1 MTICFTGNPNVG
13 KSTLFNALTGLH
25 QHTGNWTGKT
35 VDPARGHWVWRG
47 VRYDA
52 VDLPGVYHLA
62 GGTPEER
69 IAADYLRAH
78 SPDLVVVIL
87 DATALERS
95 LPLAMELQSR
105 CRRLLICLNLMDE
118 AERLGLQPRTD
129 VLERA
134 LDAPVAATAATR
146 RSSAR
151 ALRAAIAEA
160 CASPLRPAGGEIPAE
175 KIPALA
181 EALSALACPETPKPR
196 HDPDRI
202 ALGRWTA
209 YPLVL
214 LLLFLIFFLTVSGA
228 NLPSALLERGFSRLG
243 EVLPRLLRAWPAWLR
258 GLLADGV
265 YGTTA
270 KVVAVMLPPM
280 AIFFPL
286 FTLLED
292 FGYLPRVALLL
303 DRPFACAGSC
313 GRQGITMCMG
323 CGCNAVGVMG
333 CRILPGEKQRLAA
346 ILTNSLM
353 PCNGRFSTLILLCG
367 VLLGGGGQ
375 SPLATAAI
383 LTVITLLSVL
393 VTLGVTKLLR
403 ATVLKGQEAR
413 FVLELPPFRRPQLGR
428 ILLRS
433 VLDRTLK
440 ILARAVTVA
449 APAGALIWLL
459 ANCRVSGQPIL
470 MLLAARLEP
479 AAALLGLSGAL
490 LLAFVL
496 SFPANELLLPLAVLI
511 TTAGSSLS
519 AGFAAAGAPALA
531 NGMPPLTA
539 LCAALFTLFHWP
551 CSTTV
556 LTIRRETG
564 SLRWTLLAILIPTAV
579 GVFLCAAVHA
589 VGAWLL

>member
-1 MTICFTGNPNVG
+1 MTVCFAGNPNVG

-35 VDPARGHWVWRG
+35 VDPARGHWQLRG

-52 VDLPGVYHLA
+52 VDLPGVYRCA

-69 IAADYLRAH
+69 VAADYLLAH
-78 SPDLVVVIL
+78 PPDLLVVIL

-95 LPLAMELQSR
+95 LPLALELQASSP
-105 CRRLLICLNLMDE
+105 RLLLCLNLADE
-118 AERLGLQPRTD
+118 AARSGLHPDAAALG
-129 VLERA
+129 RA
-134 LDAPVAATAATR
+134 FGAEAILTAAHR
-146 RSSAR
+146 RASVD
-151 ALRAAIAEA
+151 ALREAIAACCARPPRQPLPPIPPEA
-160 CASPLRPAGGEIPAE
+160 VLDR
-175 KIPALA
+175 A
-181 EALSALACPETPKPR
+181 EAICRAVCPSVPR
-196 HDPDRI
+196 RRRDPDRL

-214 LLLFLIFFLTVSGA
+214 VLLFGIFFLTVSGA
-228 NLPSALLERGFSRLG
+228 NLPSALLERGFARLG
-243 EVLPRLLRAWPAWLR
+243 VLLLRLFRAWPPWLR
-258 GLLADGV
+258 GLLVDGV

-303 DRPFACAGSC
+303 DRPFACAGTC
-313 GRQGITMCMG
+313 GRQGLTMCMG

-367 VLLGGGGQ
+367 VLLGRG
-375 SPLATAAI
+375 SPAPLATAAC
-383 LTVITLLSVL
+383 LTGITLLAAA
-393 VTLGVTKLLR
+393 VTLGVTRLLR
-403 ATVLKGQEAR
+403 STLLRGEEGS
-413 FVLELPPFRRPQLGR
+413 FVLELPPFRRPQIGQ

-440 ILARAVTVA
+440 ILGRAVTVA
-449 APAGALIWLL
+449 APAGALIWAL
-459 ANCRVSGQPIL
+459 AQGRIGGEPVLS
-470 MLLAARLEP
+470 LLAAKLSP
-479 AAALLGLSGAL
+479 IAACLGLTGGL
-490 LLAFVL
+490 LLAFLL
-496 SFPANELLLPLAVLI
+496 SFPANELLLPLTALI
-511 TTAGSSLS
+511 
-519 AGFAAAGAPALA
+519 AAAGSGLPAGEAGLALA
-531 NGMPPLTA
+531 LDARFFTPMTA

-556 LTIRRETG
+556 LTIRKETG
-564 SLRWTLLAILIPTAV
+564 SLRWTLAAILLPTAV
-579 GVFLCAAVHA
+579 GAVLCAAVRA
-589 VGAWLL
+589 CFLLFG